1 MEEKISHV
9 EDKIERWIDNS
20 IKENVKIKKQNP
32 KNLGHYAK
40 TKSTNSKNR
49 EVRKKKKT
57 NKNRSNSQK
66 IYSAASWKK
75 FNLT

>member
-49 EVRKKKKT
+49 EVRKKK
-57 NKNRSNSQK
+57 NKQK
-66 IYSAASWKK
+66 QVK
-75 FNLT
+75 LTENIFSSIMEEV

>member
-20 IKENVKIKKQNP
+20 IKENFKLKKQNP

-49 EVRKKKKT
+49 EVRKKK
-57 NKNRSNSQK
+57 NKQK
-66 IYSAASWKK
+66 QVK
-75 FNLT
+75 LTENIFSSIMEEV